1 MDGFI
6 RSENT
11 LNPGATNV
19 NRVIPY
25 YDIESV
31 KIAWKTYVQERTN
44 ERRIAEAYTSP
55 LYFHFETIPGAGFAN
70 RGQIFRHIESQSL
83 ASKDRL
89 EQYPGLKLLS
99 TLKGLQLGAFLD
111 EFYTQAYKS
120 KHAPE
125 TAHAFFTDI
134 Q

>member
-6 RSENT
+6 RSENL

-19 NRVIPY
+19 NRVIHY

-31 KIAWKTYVQERTN
+31 KTAWRAYVKERTD

-55 LYFHFETIPGAGFAN
+55 LYFHFETIPGAGFEN
-70 RGQIFRHIESQSL
+70 RGQIFRHIEAQSL

-89 EQYPGLKLLS
+89 QKYPGLRLLS
-99 TLKGLQLGAFLD
+99 TMKGLQLGAFLD
-111 EFYTQAYKS
+111 AFYTRAYKS
-120 KHAPE
+120 KNAPE